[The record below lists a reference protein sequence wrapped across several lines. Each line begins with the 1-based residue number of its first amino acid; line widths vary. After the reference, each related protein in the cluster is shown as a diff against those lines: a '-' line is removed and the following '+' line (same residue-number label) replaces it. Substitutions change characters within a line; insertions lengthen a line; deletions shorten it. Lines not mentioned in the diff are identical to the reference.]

1 MEDITMK
8 KTYINPTIEVFKIH
22 TTAMLAAS
30 PDGTANG
37 LDTSKTVGAGDI
49 DARDFDFDDE
59 D

>member
-1 MEDITMK
+1 MK